1 MNPGA
6 QDRSTNALSDIT
18 VVVVTHNSAHCI
30 APLAAGL
37 DASMPMI
44 VIDNASDDATREAVQ
59 RELPHATFVA
69 NKVNRGF
76 GAANNQ
82 AIAAATTPYVL
93 LVNPDCTLDTQALD
107 VLRRCAHDHPQAAMV
122 GPQLLDRRGE
132 VDVNYRWAST
142 GWTSRGPGADGALCV
157 GFMTGACMLIRTAP
171 LRAIGGFDE
180 AFFLYYEDDD
190 LCLRLQT
197 RGALIVEP
205 RARVTHHG
213 RGSVGGRSRVR
224 SEFVRGYHHIQSKFL
239 FAHKHLG
246 GAPSAPVRMRYMVL
260 AVLESLMRM
269 VVFDL
274 ARGARAWGR
283 ARGAWQWQQHPPH
296 RGA

>member
-1 MNPGA
+1 MSAHATSLGVP
-6 QDRSTNALSDIT
+6 DDIT
-18 VVVVTHNSAHCI
+18 AVIVTHNSAHCI

-37 DASMPMI
+37 SASMPVI
-44 VIDNASDDATREAVQ
+44 VVDNASDDATHEAVQ
-59 RELPHATFVA
+59 RELPHALFVA
-69 NKVNRGF
+69 NTVNRGF

-82 AIAAATTPYVL
+82 AIGAATTPFVL
-93 LVNPDCTLDTQALD
+93 LVNPDCTLDSQALNA
-107 VLRRCAHDHPQAAMV
+107 LRRCAQEHPQAVMV
-122 GPQLLDRRGE
+122 GPQLLDRRGAI
-132 VDVNYRWAST
+132 DVNYRWAST

-197 RGALIVEP
+197 QGALIVEP
-205 RARVTHHG
+205 DARVMHHG
-213 RGSVGGRSRVR
+213 RGSVGGRSRLR

-246 GAPSAPVRMRYMVL
+246 GAPSAPVRLRYMVL
-260 AVLESLMRM
+260 AMLEA
-269 VVFDL
+269 L
-274 ARGARAWGR
+274 ARGLVFDTARCARAWGR
-283 ARGAWQWQQHPPH
+283 ARGVWHWRH
-296 RGA
+296 RAASLGA